1 MRRLLDSDLELVV
14 QSGFMY
20 VPLLLDP
27 AIEREIDAPRK
38 GNNLI
43 TVNGRRFIKT
53 LSLQSLVENYEKIDT
68 ESYEQLRGSCLQ
80 KYCHPSGLGGISI
93 SGMLRTILFDVMP
106 HFIRRS
112 KGLERRRRS
121 EGEILGLIREKINIP
136 GRYYEDATK
145 FVDRGVLLAVLDE
158 LQGQGARIEPP
169 KDGLIEGRTLR
180 EWLLK
185 AMELKIVEREK
196 DRLRQTLQEREQF
209 VEAERKDIA
218 TLLYIAEKGSL
229 EIDGFG
235 FSRMGLTDE
244 YLIYKHTGEYALK
257 DFYGRIYLFPDCRV
271 AVSTIVPLRPLVID
285 TYKHPFLEGHD
296 SGQHICL
303 RHFSRSR
310 EFTAA
315 NAMKAL
321 EEGINALLYG
331 YSSRRRNGYH
341 SLDRITGYIGTVDFD
356 DSIMS
361 EHDDDPMIPTRRVRI
376 VNFDGYRV
384 SKDHPQIASG
394 QVEITNNYTP

>member
-285 TYKHPFLEGHD
+285 TYKH
-296 SGQHICL
+296 
-303 RHFSRSR
+303 
-310 EFTAA
+310 
-315 NAMKAL
+315 
-321 EEGINALLYG
+321 
-331 YSSRRRNGYH
+331 
-341 SLDRITGYIGTVDFD
+341 
-356 DSIMS
+356 
-361 EHDDDPMIPTRRVRI
+361 
-376 VNFDGYRV
+376 
-384 SKDHPQIASG
+384 
-394 QVEITNNYTP
+394 